1 MTEPREPTAEMESL
15 LAAAADERLTESD
28 CTRLRQ
34 LLEASDDA
42 RQSYVEHVILHAMLR
57 WVHASPL
64 GAEIA
69 NPDKSSAEG
78 ETAADDSAPDQT
90 PLIAQTSPAF
100 PTLLATLPSSYSG
113 FSSPLGSLLFSYLLA
128 GVIVG
133 VGILIGWVCQVSGP
147 QETPVVQYG
156 PRPSSAVSPVEREQV
171 FVGQINAIIDC
182 KWADPRNAPI
192 GFDRIV
198 LGRRYDLV
206 SGLMEIAYDTGA
218 RVILQGPCTY
228 RVDST
233 SGGYLAVGM
242 LTARVEER
250 GERIPANQRATIG
263 SHSFPSPLS
272 IRTPT
277 ATVADLGTEFGVEV
291 DKSGASTAR
300 VYRGK
305 VEMRVI
311 GDGATNDKVVALE
324 ANESA
329 RVEIGKDQVARVVR
343 ESGRSDTFVRQMP
356 KRVPIKLF
364 NTGVNSQPGEADR
377 HWQLAAR
384 SDEPSLKPQPA
395 LVTHLEDSRW
405 IPNQSDRCQWISA
418 AGGASIMPE
427 LVTYT
432 FRTEFDLT
440 GMRASTAI
448 LRGRFAVDN
457 HVRSIRLNSRKIPV
471 PEHGKRSCSFLH
483 TFSCDRGFVEGVN
496 VLEIEVENGEPQS
509 GPSSGTLGLFVELEG
524 SVLTAWPEP
533 SASAAEAK

>member
-1 MTEPREPTAEMESL
+1 
-15 LAAAADERLTESD
+15 
-28 CTRLRQ
+28 
-34 LLEASDDA
+34 
-42 RQSYVEHVILHAMLR
+42 
-57 WVHASPL
+57 
-64 GAEIA
+64 
-69 NPDKSSAEG
+69 
-78 ETAADDSAPDQT
+78 
-90 PLIAQTSPAF
+90 
-100 PTLLATLPSSYSG
+100 
-113 FSSPLGSLLFSYLLA
+113 
-128 GVIVG
+128 
-133 VGILIGWVCQVSGP
+133 
-147 QETPVVQYG
+147 
-156 PRPSSAVSPVEREQV
+156 
-171 FVGQINAIIDC
+171 
-182 KWADPRNAPI
+182 
-192 GFDRIV
+192 
-198 LGRRYDLV
+198 
-206 SGLMEIAYDTGA
+206 
-218 RVILQGPCTY
+218 
-228 RVDST
+228 
-233 SGGYLAVGM
+233 
-242 LTARVEER
+242 
-250 GERIPANQRATIG
+250 
-263 SHSFPSPLS
+263 
-272 IRTPT
+272 
-277 ATVADLGTEFGVEV
+277 
-291 DKSGASTAR
+291 
-300 VYRGK
+300 
-305 VEMRVI
+305 
-311 GDGATNDKVVALE
+311 
-324 ANESA
+324 
-329 RVEIGKDQVARVVR
+329 
-343 ESGRSDTFVRQMP
+343 MP